1 MITRLRQLVLILT
14 GVLGLFLNSTCSRD
28 ESSGG
33 KSSLT
38 EGTDGNRP
46 ADEPAMALDALPTEE
61 GLLQAVP
68 GIAASDFRRE
78 LSPVMDKVDAAAD
91 EGWDTEVFHEEVK
104 HRLQRLGE
112 VLANLP
118 SDEAAVAELAE
129 PSFRCNV
136 IRPTDLVEAFRDP
149 MLVVY
154 RPAGSLSTAM
164 LNETGAPALANALRG
179 LRAVFT
185 PSGEVHAKFKIFR
198 VEPAQDVVRTDAYL
212 LLDGPAESGDSQVN
226 TTWSCFWER
235 KAKEPRLLQLLAT
248 DYEEIHSTPAGG
260 LRFTDVAP
268 AVFGDDPAFRS
279 QFSRG
284 VDYWRDR
291 IQGDFGIDVNG
302 LQGIALGDANG
313 DGLED
318 IYISQ
323 QGGLPNRLYLR
334 QPDGSLRDF
343 SKEAGVDWI
352 ELTRAALFVDLDND
366 RDQDLALAQ
375 GWYWM
380 LMENDGSGRYTKRHE
395 QAAEGQLHSLAA
407 ADYDGDGDLDLYFC
421 GRNPRREQDQP
432 EGILGTPIP
441 YHDANNGG
449 PNLLLRNDGDWR
461 FTDATA
467 ITGLDVNNRRYSY
480 AATWE
485 DFDNDGDPDLYVA
498 NDFGRN
504 NLYRNDFEIDG
515 RFRDVAA
522 EAGVEDIS
530 AGMSVAWGDYDRDG
544 FSDLYVSNMFSSAGN
559 RIAYQRRFRSGDSG
573 SLDAFRRH
581 ARGNSLFR
589 NDGAGQFEDLS
600 VEAGVTMGRWA
611 WGSLFVDLNN
621 DGWEDLYVAN
631 GFITTED
638 TGDL

>member
-1 MITRLRQLVLILT
+1 MITRRRHPVSFLT
-14 GVLGLFLNSTCSRD
+14 GALSLLFIATCSRD
-28 ESSGG
+28 ESTTG
-33 KSSLT
+33 KGRFA
-38 EGTDGNRP
+38 EGAGETAAVNTAT
-46 ADEPAMALDALPTEE
+46 ADEGHPAGED
-61 GLLQAVP
+61 LLEAVP
-68 GIAASDFRRE
+68 GIASSDFRRE
-78 LSPVMDKVDAAAD
+78 LSSVMEKVDAAVD
-91 EGWDTEVFHEEVK
+91 EGWDTEVFHEEAK
-104 HRLQRLGE
+104 HRLERIGE
-112 VLANLP
+112 LLARAP
-118 SDEAAVAELAE
+118 SDASEIAQLAA
-129 PSFRCNV
+129 PSFACNE
-136 IRPTDLVEAFRDP
+136 IRPTSLAEAFRDS
-149 MLVVY
+149 MIAVY
-154 RPAGSLSTAM
+154 RPGGSISPAM
-164 LNETGAPALANALRG
+164 LKETGPPALADALRR

-198 VEPAQDVVRTDAYL
+198 VEPAPDSVRTDAYL
-212 LLDGPAESGDSQVN
+212 MLDGPLDSGEAQVN

-235 KAKEPRLLQLLAT
+235 SPAHPRLLQILAT
-248 DYEEIHSTPAGG
+248 EYEEIRSTPAGG
-260 LRFTDVAP
+260 LRFNDVAP
-268 AVFGDDPAFRS
+268 AVFRDDPAFQN

-284 VDYWRDR
+284 IDYWRDR

-302 LQGIALGDANG
+302 LQGIALGDVDG

-334 QPDGSLRDF
+334 RPDGSLRDV
-343 SKEAGVDWI
+343 SREAGVDWI

-366 RDQDLALAQ
+366 GDQDLALAQ

-380 LMENDGSGRYTKRHE
+380 LMENDGSGRFTKRHE
-395 QAAEGQLHSLAA
+395 QPAGGQLHSLTA

-480 AATWE
+480 AAAWE
-485 DFDNDGDPDLYVA
+485 DFDNDGDLDLYVA

-504 NLYRNDFEIDG
+504 NLYRNDLEIDG
-515 RFRDVAA
+515 VFRDIAA

-544 FSDLYVSNMFSSAGN
+544 AFDLYVGNMFSSAGN
-559 RIAYQRRFRSGDSG
+559 RIAYQRRFRGGGSA

-589 NDGAGQFEDLS
+589 SLGNGQFEDVS
-600 VEAGVTMGRWA
+600 VEATVTMGRWA
-611 WGSLFVDLNN
+611 WGSLFADLNN